1 MNLNRYRTAKVMNLK
16 KIAAVILCCILP
28 AQSFSVRA
36 FETDQYNLPEKPLAD
51 IGDEVTDYARE
62 NIAKAIGKINAQ
74 IVRHQNCLA
83 GNSKQ
88 SGCDSPEKE
97 RAELAELR
105 SEAAIVRAVFKPL
118 GGGIPPFTNSG
129 TWMESNR
136 FKAQPARFKTSF
148 GRSIYHTSPINYL
161 TISETVRLYGIEL
174 GTDKIAHIF
183 QQGYTYYRI
192 VERARAKK
200 ISYGEGVRKA
210 VNWGRMTEKTFY
222 GYWASGVY
230 SNADLAANF
239 AGMKFYENLTREIRI
254 GERTLP
260 PILVLKGG
268 VWAFNENVNL
278 RESLLKPF
286 ISNHLNE
293 ALNPSVFVSLFG
305 FRAGIRKTVKKQA
318 CPQWRKEFPNLT
330 RAEIAET
337 SEKLKLWDGADYGF
351 KESSDFITIANT
363 CFDAD

>member
-1 MNLNRYRTAKVMNLK
+1 M
-16 KIAAVILCCILP
+16 
-28 AQSFSVRA
+28 QSFSARA

-51 IGDEVTDYARE
+51 IGDEVADYTRE
-62 NIAKAIGKINAQ
+62 NITKAIGKINAQ
-74 IVRHQNCLA
+74 IIKHQNCLEKNPVESNC
-83 GNSKQ
+83 G
-88 SGCDSPEKE
+88 SPEKE
-97 RAELAELR
+97 RAKLDYLR
-105 SEAAIVRAVFKPL
+105 SDAAIVRAVFKPL

-129 TWMESNR
+129 TWMESHR

-148 GRSIYHTSPINYL
+148 GKSIYRTSPVLYL
-161 TISETVRLYGIEL
+161 TISDTVRLYGIEL
-174 GTDKIAHIF
+174 GTDKIAHLF
-183 QQGYTYYRI
+183 QQGYTYYQT
-192 VERARAKK
+192 VERAKAKK
-200 ISYGEGVRKA
+200 ISYREGVRKA
-210 VNWGRMTEKTFY
+210 VNWGKMTEKTYY

-254 GERTLP
+254 GEKTFA
-260 PILVLKGG
+260 PILVLKRG
-268 VWAFNENVNL
+268 VWEFNENVNL

-305 FRAGIRKTVKKQA
+305 FRSNVRKTVKKRA

-330 RAEIAET
+330 QTDFAET

-363 CFDAD
+363 CFDTN